1 MGRTGWIV
9 LFSAILFVFVVG
21 GWIIYMDWME
31 SRFGEMEQRGLF
43 GDQFG
48 GINALFTGLAFAGL
62 IITIIL
68 QSQELRLQ
76 RQELRET
83 RNEFIQQNETLKL
96 QRFENTFF
104 NLLDVHNK
112 IVDNLKYRYPE
123 SGVFGGSATMEGR
136 SAFRMMYRSLQKKTI
151 LIANPNDMSKEDFE
165 KLTKIYKIAIT
176 ENNDLSNITY
186 YFQSLATV
194 LEFIATSDLLSVKSD
209 SRKEEKNRRTYFKI
223 FISTQ

>member
-112 IVDNLKYRYPE
+112 IVDNLK
-123 SGVFGGSATMEGR
+123 
-136 SAFRMMYRSLQKKTI
+136 
-151 LIANPNDMSKEDFE
+151 
-165 KLTKIYKIAIT
+165 
-176 ENNDLSNITY
+176 
-186 YFQSLATV
+186 
-194 LEFIATSDLLSVKSD
+194 
-209 SRKEEKNRRTYFKI
+209 
-223 FISTQ
+223 